1 MQNSHP
7 NQVRQI
13 AIDLQC
19 QGLLALGSVAIA
31 VGVLFTQATAATAQ
45 AAYGSYVGAG
55 PAFGVTSA
63 GGEEDEG
70 LKTSGVLAVRYKF
83 LQAPVSLRTQLFY
96 GNGTAIVPTVSYDIP
111 LNFRMDAYVGL
122 GASVPLS
129 DRTSPVGNR
138 TSFAIQPGLD
148 YAIPNSN
155 FVVFGNTVIAID
167 GYKDSKNPAVSFQ
180 GGVGLRF

>member
-1 MQNSHP
+1 MQNFNS
-7 NQVRQI
+7 NKAGQI
-13 AIDLQC
+13 ATHLKRE
-19 QGLLALGSVAIA
+19 GRLALGSAAIA
-31 VGVLFTQATAATAQ
+31 VSVLLTQAAAATAQ

-63 GGEEDEG
+63 GGDDDDG
-70 LKTSGVLAVRYKF
+70 LKTSAVLAVRYKF
-83 LQAPVSLRTQLFY
+83 LQAPVSVRTQLFV

-111 LNFRMDAYVGL
+111 LNYRMDAYVGL

-129 DRTSPVGNR
+129 DRTSPVGNK

-167 GYKDSKNPAVSFQ
+167 GYKDSGNPAVSFQ